1 MPTTIEELNAWERD
15 FDALIAATRT
25 AALAEMQ
32 EQCAK
37 VMDQKAA
44 YYDGAHWLH
53 LFDAHAIEA
62 IVRDAHDQLV
72 QKAVA
77 DVLSDVSYSVR
88 RSLAENIGPIVKAVA
103 KAMAT
108 NLAINHKRDQIIKAL
123 TGG

>member
-1 MPTTIEELNAWERD
+1 MSEENAVPVTPSNPLGLD
-15 FDALIAATRT
+15 
-25 AALAEMQ
+25 
-32 EQCAK
+32 
-37 VMDQKAA
+37 
-44 YYDGAHWLH
+44 
-53 LFDAHAIEA
+53 IEA

-72 QKAVA
+72 RKAVA

-88 RSLAENIGPIVKAVA
+88 RSLAENIGPIVKKFVTEEFEPALTAELFGKKSQIIAAAAAEVPRIAQAVA